1 VSCLEREQQR
11 RLISAAR
18 RAHPR
23 EACGLLF
30 AAADGSGRLRL
41 APTASIRNTPL
52 SFRIRTREIT
62 RLRDEHEAMG
72 ERLVGCFH
80 SHLLSRPRP
89 SPADAA
95 GARRLGGLWLI
106 YSVRWAQVALFQW
119 TGIGFEPRP
128 LQLL

>member
-1 VSCLEREQQR
+1 MIYLEREQQK
-11 RLISAAR
+11 RLVSAAR

-30 AAADGSGRLRL
+30 APIDGPGRLEL
-41 APTASIRNTPL
+41 IPTASTRNTPL
-52 SFRIRTREIT
+52 SFRIRAREIA
-62 RLRDEHEAMG
+62 RFRGEREAVG

-89 SPADAA
+89 SLADAA

-106 YSVRWAQVALFQW
+106 YSLRWERAELFHW
-119 TGIGFEPRP
+119 NGAAFEKRP